1 MTPERMDVGWNLLG
15 VAALVALN
23 GFFVATEFALVSVR
37 RTRIEELVSQGKAA
51 AFSVQSALQDLDRYI
66 AATQVGITI
75 ASLALGWI
83 GEPALSHL
91 FDPLVGS
98 IPLLES
104 DSVRRGISAG
114 IAFALITF
122 LHVVIGELVPKS
134 MALQKPE
141 AISLFV
147 GRPMAL
153 VVLLFRP
160 IIAILNGFGN
170 WLLKWIGFEPA
181 GEMHSVHSADELSI
195 LVRQSHEAGV
205 LDEAEVKILQ
215 RTFGFSDLVSSDVM
229 IPRPDIESLDADASP
244 QEVAARLLESHRSRL
259 LAYERDLDH
268 PIGIL
273 HVHDVLKQVLGG
285 KGPLDVRKL
294 IRPALFVPQTVHL
307 DDLLE
312 QFRRARTHIAVVVD
326 EFGGTA
332 GLVTL
337 EDVIEEVFGDL
348 EDEIEAEQP
357 DVQVH
362 ADGRI
367 AVRGDVRLD
376 DLKDQTGWDIADED
390 VDTIGG
396 FVMNRLG
403 RVARV
408 GDVVDV
414 PEGRIQVVNMARTR
428 ITQVALRRAAPPP
441 ENDPPPASTTG

>member
-1 MTPERMDVGWNLLG
+1 MTPEMMSIVWNILAVAGLVG
-15 VAALVALN
+15 LN

-37 RTRIEELVSQGKAA
+37 RTRIEELVVGGKAA
-51 AFSVQSALQDLDRYI
+51 AFSVQAALHDLDRYI

-83 GEPALSHL
+83 GEPALSIL
-91 FDPLVGS
+91 FHPVIDWVPF
-98 IPLLES
+98 LES
-104 DSVRRGISAG
+104 PGLRHGIAAG
-114 IAFALITF
+114 LAFALITF
-122 LHVVIGELVPKS
+122 LHVVVGELVPKS
-134 MALQKPE
+134 MALQRPE
-141 AISLFV
+141 AIALFV

-153 VVLLFRP
+153 AVLVFRP
-160 IIAILNGFGN
+160 IIAVLNGFGN
-170 WLLKWIGFEPA
+170 WILKLTGFEPA
-181 GEMHSVHSADELSI
+181 GELHSVHSADELAI

-215 RTFGFSDLVSSDVM
+215 RTFGFSEIVSSDVM
-229 IPRPDIESLDADASP
+229 IPRPDIESVDADAPS
-244 QEVAARLLESHRSRL
+244 QEVVARLLESPRSRL

-273 HVHDVLKQVLGG
+273 HVHDVLKHVLGG

-294 IRPALFVPQTVHL
+294 VRPALFVPDSVHL

-312 QFRRARTHIAVVVD
+312 HFRRARTHIAVVVD

-337 EDVIEEVFGDL
+337 EDVVEEVFGDL

-357 DVQVH
+357 DVQLH
-362 ADGRI
+362 PDGRI
-367 AVRGDVRLD
+367 IVRGDVRLD
-376 DLKDQTGWDIADED
+376 DLKEETGWNLSDED

-408 GDVVDV
+408 GDVVEV
-414 PEGRIQVVNMARTR
+414 PEGGIQVINMARTR
-428 ITQVALRRAAPPP
+428 ITQVALRPAAPPP
-441 ENDPPPASTTG
+441 ESGQSPASNS